1 MSVLRESTSSSTAG
15 RLWSINGGR
24 YESHRHILGRKRQP
38 CGELLRVVMR
48 MTMKLRVFTSFSGYD
63 SQLMALRDIG
73 ANYECVGWS
82 EIDRWAIKA
91 HNAVFP
97 ELADRNYGDITKID
111 WNAVPDF
118 DLFTYSF
125 PCTDI
130 SSAGEQKGFDEDSG
144 TRSSLLWECRRPI
157 AAKRPKFLLME
168 NVKALVSE
176 KYRPLFLKW
185 ESWLRS
191 LGYVN
196 YTEILNAKD
205 YGVPQ
210 NRERVFMLSILNGCW
225 YEFPHPVRLEK
236 RLKDVLELE
245 VDEKYFLNECGINY
259 VKKKLG
265 KYTAINGEVA
275 MCLTAK
281 GCANWTG
288 TFISD
293 KSIQIG
299 ATKETDW
306 NRQQYRVYDP
316 TGISPTITTKSGGGL
331 EPKIL
336 MRGRGFNKGGEAD
349 IPGTITGSAWE
360 QNNLLDYAGR
370 IRRLT
375 PRECLRLMDVSDGDI
390 DKIQAAGISDTQ
402 QYKLAGNSIVKA
414 PMMGIFRNMLKYGL
428 CE

>member
-1 MSVLRESTSSSTAG
+1 
-15 RLWSINGGR
+15 
-24 YESHRHILGRKRQP
+24 
-38 CGELLRVVMR
+38 

-82 EIDRWAIKA
+82 EIDRWSIKA

-97 ELADRNYGDITKID
+97 ELVDRNYGDITKID

-130 SSAGEQKGFDEDSG
+130 SSAGEQKGFKEGSG

-168 NVKALVSE
+168 NVKALVSG
-176 KYRPLFLKW
+176 KYCPLFLKW

-245 VDEKYFLNECGINY
+245 VDEKYFLNERGINY

-275 MCLTAK
+275 MCLTAN

-293 KSIQIG
+293 KPIQIG
-299 ATKETDW
+299 ATKETAW

-316 TGISPTITTKSGGGL
+316 TGISPTITTKLGGGL

-336 MRGRGFNKGGEAD
+336 IRGCGFNKGGEAD

-360 QNNLLDYAGR
+360 QNNLLAYAGR

>member
-1 MSVLRESTSSSTAG
+1 
-15 RLWSINGGR
+15 
-24 YESHRHILGRKRQP
+24 
-38 CGELLRVVMR
+38 

-130 SSAGEQKGFDEDSG
+130 SSAGEQKGFEEDSG

-157 AAKRPKFLLME
+157 AAKRPRFLLME
-168 NVKALVSE
+168 NVKALVSD

-360 QNNLLDYAGR
+360 QNNLLDYAGC

-390 DKIQAAGISDTQ
+390 DKIQAAGISNTQ

>member
-1 MSVLRESTSSSTAG
+1 
-15 RLWSINGGR
+15 
-24 YESHRHILGRKRQP
+24 
-38 CGELLRVVMR
+38 

-118 DLFTYSF
+118 NLFTYSF

-245 VDEKYFLNECGINY
+245 VDEKYFLNERGINY

-299 ATKETDW
+299 SIKETDW

-316 TGISPTITTKSGGGL
+316 TGIIPTITTKSGGGL

-360 QNNLLDYAGR
+360 QNNLLDYAGC

>member
-1 MSVLRESTSSSTAG
+1 
-15 RLWSINGGR
+15 
-24 YESHRHILGRKRQP
+24 
-38 CGELLRVVMR
+38 
-48 MTMKLRVFTSFSGYD
+48 
-63 SQLMALRDIG
+63 MALRDIG
-73 ANYECVGWS
+73 ADYECVGWS
-82 EIDRWAIKA
+82 EIDKWAIKA
-91 HNAVFP
+91 HDAVFP
-97 ELADRNYGDITKID
+97 ELAGRNYGDITKID
-111 WNAVPDF
+111 WNAVSDF

-130 SSAGEQKGFDEDSG
+130 SIAGKQKGFDEGSD
-144 TRSSLLWECRRPI
+144 TRSSLLWACRQPI
-157 AAKRPKFLLME
+157 ASKRPKFLLME
-168 NVKALVSE
+168 NVKALISE
-176 KYRPLFLKW
+176 KCRPLFLKW

-245 VDEKYFLNECGINY
+245 VDEKYYLSETMQKFLQKQTGRNEPFKPAKIADLNGVAMTINARVHKMSKQDNY
-259 VKKKLG
+259 V
-265 KYTAINGEVA
+265 
-275 MCLTAK
+275 M
-281 GCANWTG
+281 
-288 TFISD
+288 
-293 KSIQIG
+293 QIG
-299 ATKETDW
+299 ATKQTDW

-349 IPGTITGSAWE
+349 LPGTIAGSAWE
-360 QNNLLDYAGR
+360 QNNLMDYADC

-375 PRECLRLMDVSDGDI
+375 PRECLRLMDVSDSDI
-390 DKIQAAGISDTQ
+390 NKIQAAGISDTQ

-414 PMMGIFRNMLKYGL
+414 PMMGIFKNMLRYGL

>member
-1 MSVLRESTSSSTAG
+1 
-15 RLWSINGGR
+15 
-24 YESHRHILGRKRQP
+24 
-38 CGELLRVVMR
+38 

-73 ANYECVGWS
+73 ADYECVGWS
-82 EIDRWAIKA
+82 EIDKWAIKA

-97 ELADRNYGDITKID
+97 ELAGRNYGDITKID
-111 WNAVPDF
+111 WNAVPNF

-130 SSAGEQKGFDEDSG
+130 SSAGEQKGFEEDSG

-236 RLKDVLELE
+236 RLKDVLEME
-245 VDEKYFLNECGINY
+245 VDEKYYLSETMLKFLQKQTGRNEPFKPAKIADLNGVPMTINARAHKMGKQDNY
-259 VKKKLG
+259 V
-265 KYTAINGEVA
+265 
-275 MCLTAK
+275 M
-281 GCANWTG
+281 
-288 TFISD
+288 
-293 KSIQIG
+293 QIG

-316 TGISPTITTKSGGGL
+316 TSISPTITTKSGGGL

-360 QNNLLDYAGR
+360 QNNLLNYAGC

-375 PRECLRLMDVSDGDI
+375 PRECLRLMDVSDSDI
-390 DKIQAAGISDTQ
+390 NKIQAAGISDTQ

-414 PMMGIFRNMLKYGL
+414 PMMGIFENMLRFNS
-428 CE
+428 

>member
-1 MSVLRESTSSSTAG
+1 
-15 RLWSINGGR
+15 
-24 YESHRHILGRKRQP
+24 
-38 CGELLRVVMR
+38 MR

-130 SSAGEQKGFDEDSG
+130 SSAGEQKGFEEDSG

-236 RLKDVLELE
+236 RMKDVLELE
-245 VDEKYFLNECGINY
+245 VDEKYFLNDRGINY

-299 ATKETDW
+299 VTKETDW

-360 QNNLLDYAGR
+360 QNNLLDYAGC

>member
-1 MSVLRESTSSSTAG
+1 
-15 RLWSINGGR
+15 
-24 YESHRHILGRKRQP
+24 
-38 CGELLRVVMR
+38 MR

-168 NVKALVSE
+168 NVKALVSD

-191 LGYVN
+191 LDYVN

-299 ATKETDW
+299 VTKETGW

-360 QNNLLDYAGR
+360 QNNLLDYAGC

>member
-1 MSVLRESTSSSTAG
+1 
-15 RLWSINGGR
+15 
-24 YESHRHILGRKRQP
+24 
-38 CGELLRVVMR
+38 

-118 DLFTYSF
+118 NLFTYSF

-130 SSAGEQKGFDEDSG
+130 SSAGEQKGFEEDSG
-144 TRSSLLWECRRPI
+144 TRSSLLWECRQPI

-168 NVKALVSE
+168 NVKALVSD

-245 VDEKYFLNECGINY
+245 VDEKYFLNERGINY

-360 QNNLLDYAGR
+360 QNNLLDYAGC

>member
-1 MSVLRESTSSSTAG
+1 
-15 RLWSINGGR
+15 
-24 YESHRHILGRKRQP
+24 
-38 CGELLRVVMR
+38 MR

-130 SSAGEQKGFDEDSG
+130 SSAGEQKGFEEDSG

-168 NVKALVSE
+168 NVKALVSD

-191 LGYVN
+191 LDYVN

-245 VDEKYFLNECGINY
+245 VDEKYFLNERGINY

-265 KYTAINGEVA
+265 KYTAINGEVE

-299 ATKETDW
+299 VTKETDW

-360 QNNLLDYAGR
+360 QNNLLDYAGC

-390 DKIQAAGISDTQ
+390 DKIQAVGISDTQ

>member
-1 MSVLRESTSSSTAG
+1 
-15 RLWSINGGR
+15 
-24 YESHRHILGRKRQP
+24 
-38 CGELLRVVMR
+38 

-73 ANYECVGWS
+73 ADYECVGWS
-82 EIDRWAIKA
+82 EIDKWAIKA

-97 ELADRNYGDITKID
+97 ELAGRNYGDITKID
-111 WNAVPDF
+111 WNAVSDF

-130 SSAGEQKGFDEDSG
+130 SIAGKQKGFDEGSD
-144 TRSSLLWECRRPI
+144 TRSSLLWACRQPI
-157 AAKRPKFLLME
+157 ASKRPKFLLME
-168 NVKALVSE
+168 NVKALASE

-245 VDEKYFLNECGINY
+245 VDEKYYMSETMLKFLQKQTGRNEPFKPAKIADLNGGAMTINARVHKMSKQDNY
-259 VKKKLG
+259 V
-265 KYTAINGEVA
+265 
-275 MCLTAK
+275 M
-281 GCANWTG
+281 
-288 TFISD
+288 
-293 KSIQIG
+293 QIG
-299 ATKETDW
+299 ATKQTDW

-316 TGISPTITTKSGGGL
+316 TGISPTITTKS

-349 IPGTITGSAWE
+349 LPGTITGSAWE
-360 QNNLLDYAGR
+360 QNNLLDYADC

-375 PRECLRLMDVSDGDI
+375 PRECLRLMDVSDSDI
-390 DKIQAAGISDTQ
+390 NKIQAAGISDTQ

-414 PMMGIFRNMLKYGL
+414 PMMGIFKNMLRYGL

>member
-1 MSVLRESTSSSTAG
+1 
-15 RLWSINGGR
+15 
-24 YESHRHILGRKRQP
+24 
-38 CGELLRVVMR
+38 
-48 MTMKLRVFTSFSGYD
+48 
-63 SQLMALRDIG
+63 MALRDIG

-118 DLFTYSF
+118 GLFTYSF

-130 SSAGEQKGFDEDSG
+130 SSAGEQKGFEEDSG

-168 NVKALVSE
+168 NVKALVSD

-191 LGYVN
+191 LDYVN

-245 VDEKYFLNECGINY
+245 VDEKYFLNERGINY

-360 QNNLLDYAGR
+360 QNNLLDYAGC

-390 DKIQAAGISDTQ
+390 DKIQAVGISDTQ

>member
-1 MSVLRESTSSSTAG
+1 MA
-15 RLWSINGGR
+15 
-24 YESHRHILGRKRQP
+24 
-38 CGELLRVVMR
+38 
-48 MTMKLRVFTSFSGYD
+48 MKLRVFTSFSGYD

-130 SSAGEQKGFDEDSG
+130 SSAGEQKGFEEDSG

-157 AAKRPKFLLME
+157 ATKRPKFLLME

-210 NRERVFMLSILNGCW
+210 NRKRVFMLSILNGCW

-245 VDEKYFLNECGINY
+245 VDEKYFLSECGINY

-360 QNNLLDYAGR
+360 QNNLLDYAGC

-402 QYKLAGNSIVKA
+402 QYELAGNSIVKA

>member
-1 MSVLRESTSSSTAG
+1 
-15 RLWSINGGR
+15 
-24 YESHRHILGRKRQP
+24 
-38 CGELLRVVMR
+38 

-118 DLFTYSF
+118 NLFTYSF

-130 SSAGEQKGFDEDSG
+130 SSAGEQKGFEEDSG
-144 TRSSLLWECRRPI
+144 TRSSLLWECRQPI

-168 NVKALVSE
+168 NVKALVSD

-245 VDEKYFLNECGINY
+245 VDEKYFLNERGINY

-288 TFISD
+288 TFIPN

-316 TGISPTITTKSGGGL
+316 AGISPTITTKSGGGL

-360 QNNLLDYAGR
+360 QNNLLDYAGC

-390 DKIQAAGISDTQ
+390 NKIQAAGISDTQ

>member
-1 MSVLRESTSSSTAG
+1 
-15 RLWSINGGR
+15 
-24 YESHRHILGRKRQP
+24 
-38 CGELLRVVMR
+38 

-130 SSAGEQKGFDEDSG
+130 SSAGEQKGFEEDSG

-157 AAKRPKFLLME
+157 ATKRPKFLLME

-402 QYKLAGNSIVKA
+402 RYKLAGNSIVKA

>member
-1 MSVLRESTSSSTAG
+1 
-15 RLWSINGGR
+15 
-24 YESHRHILGRKRQP
+24 
-38 CGELLRVVMR
+38 

-91 HNAVFP
+91 YNAVFP

-130 SSAGEQKGFDEDSG
+130 SSAGEQKGFEEDSG

-245 VDEKYFLNECGINY
+245 VDEKYFLNERGINY

-299 ATKETDW
+299 STKETDW

-331 EPKIL
+331 GPKIL

-360 QNNLLDYAGR
+360 QNNSLDYAGC

-390 DKIQAAGISDTQ
+390 DKIQAAEISDTQ

>member
-1 MSVLRESTSSSTAG
+1 
-15 RLWSINGGR
+15 
-24 YESHRHILGRKRQP
+24 
-38 CGELLRVVMR
+38 
-48 MTMKLRVFTSFSGYD
+48 
-63 SQLMALRDIG
+63 MALRDIG

-130 SSAGEQKGFDEDSG
+130 SSAGEQKGFEEDSG

-168 NVKALVSE
+168 NVKALVSD

-191 LGYVN
+191 LDYVN

-245 VDEKYFLNECGINY
+245 VDEKYFLNERGINY

-360 QNNLLDYAGR
+360 QNNLLDYAGC

-375 PRECLRLMDVSDGDI
+375 PRECLRPMDVSDGDI
-390 DKIQAAGISDTQ
+390 DKIQAVGISDTQ

>member
-1 MSVLRESTSSSTAG
+1 
-15 RLWSINGGR
+15 
-24 YESHRHILGRKRQP
+24 
-38 CGELLRVVMR
+38 MR

-130 SSAGEQKGFDEDSG
+130 SSAGEQKGFEEDSG

-168 NVKALVSE
+168 NVKALVSD

-191 LGYVN
+191 LDYVN

-245 VDEKYFLNECGINY
+245 VDEKYFLNERGINY

-360 QNNLLDYAGR
+360 QNNLLDYAGC

-390 DKIQAAGISDTQ
+390 DKIQAVGISDTQ

>member
-1 MSVLRESTSSSTAG
+1 
-15 RLWSINGGR
+15 
-24 YESHRHILGRKRQP
+24 
-38 CGELLRVVMR
+38 

-168 NVKALVSE
+168 NVKALVSN

-191 LGYVN
+191 LDYVN

-293 KSIQIG
+293 KPIQIG

-360 QNNLLDYAGR
+360 QNNLLDYAGC

>member
-1 MSVLRESTSSSTAG
+1 
-15 RLWSINGGR
+15 
-24 YESHRHILGRKRQP
+24 
-38 CGELLRVVMR
+38 

-73 ANYECVGWS
+73 ADYECVGWS
-82 EIDRWAIKA
+82 EIDKWAIKA

-97 ELADRNYGDITKID
+97 ELAGRNYGDITKID
-111 WNAVPDF
+111 WNVVSDF

-185 ESWLRS
+185 EWWLRS

-245 VDEKYFLNECGINY
+245 VDEKYYLSETMLKFLQKQTGRNEPFKPAKIADLNGVAMTINARAHKMSKQDNY
-259 VKKKLG
+259 V
-265 KYTAINGEVA
+265 
-275 MCLTAK
+275 M
-281 GCANWTG
+281 
-288 TFISD
+288 
-293 KSIQIG
+293 QIG
-299 ATKETDW
+299 ATKQTDW

-349 IPGTITGSAWE
+349 LPGTITGSAWE
-360 QNNLLDYAGR
+360 QNNLLDYAGC

-375 PRECLRLMDVSDGDI
+375 PRECLRLMDVSDSDI
-390 DKIQAAGISDTQ
+390 NKIQAAGISDTQ

-414 PMMGIFRNMLKYGL
+414 PMMGIFENMLRYGL

>member
-1 MSVLRESTSSSTAG
+1 
-15 RLWSINGGR
+15 
-24 YESHRHILGRKRQP
+24 
-38 CGELLRVVMR
+38 MR

-118 DLFTYSF
+118 NLFTYSF

-130 SSAGEQKGFDEDSG
+130 SSAGEQKGFEEDSG

-168 NVKALVSE
+168 NVKALVSD

-245 VDEKYFLNECGINY
+245 VDEKYFLNERGINY

-360 QNNLLDYAGR
+360 QNNLLDYAGC

-414 PMMGIFRNMLKYGL
+414 PMMGIFRNMVKYGL

>member
-1 MSVLRESTSSSTAG
+1 
-15 RLWSINGGR
+15 
-24 YESHRHILGRKRQP
+24 
-38 CGELLRVVMR
+38 

-130 SSAGEQKGFDEDSG
+130 SSAGEQKGFEEDSG

-168 NVKALVSE
+168 NVKALVSD

-191 LGYVN
+191 LDYVN

-245 VDEKYFLNECGINY
+245 VDEKYFLNERGINY

-265 KYTAINGEVA
+265 KYMAINGEVA

-293 KSIQIG
+293 KPIQIG

-360 QNNLLDYAGR
+360 QNNLLDYAGC

-390 DKIQAAGISDTQ
+390 DKIQAVGISDTQ

>member
-1 MSVLRESTSSSTAG
+1 
-15 RLWSINGGR
+15 
-24 YESHRHILGRKRQP
+24 
-38 CGELLRVVMR
+38 

-63 SQLMALRDIG
+63 SQLMALRGIG

-168 NVKALVSE
+168 NVKALVSD

-360 QNNLLDYAGR
+360 QNNLLDYAGC

>member
-1 MSVLRESTSSSTAG
+1 
-15 RLWSINGGR
+15 
-24 YESHRHILGRKRQP
+24 
-38 CGELLRVVMR
+38 
-48 MTMKLRVFTSFSGYD
+48 MKLRVFTSFSGYD

-73 ANYECVGWS
+73 ADYECVGWS
-82 EIDRWAIKA
+82 EIDKWAIKA

-97 ELADRNYGDITKID
+97 ELAGRNYGDITKID
-111 WNAVPDF
+111 WNAVSDF

-130 SSAGEQKGFDEDSG
+130 SIAGKQKGFDEGSD
-144 TRSSLLWECRRPI
+144 TRSSLLWACRQPI
-157 AAKRPKFLLME
+157 ASKRPKFLLME
-168 NVKALVSE
+168 NVKALASE

-196 YTEILNAKD
+196 YTEVLNAKD

-245 VDEKYFLNECGINY
+245 VDEKYYLSETMLKFLQKQTGRNEPFKPAKIADLNGVAMTINARVHKMSKQDNY
-259 VKKKLG
+259 V
-265 KYTAINGEVA
+265 
-275 MCLTAK
+275 M
-281 GCANWTG
+281 
-288 TFISD
+288 
-293 KSIQIG
+293 QIG
-299 ATKETDW
+299 ATKQTGW

-349 IPGTITGSAWE
+349 LPGTITGSAWE
-360 QNNLLDYAGR
+360 QNNLLDYADC

-375 PRECLRLMDVSDGDI
+375 PRECLRLMDVSDSDI
-390 DKIQAAGISDTQ
+390 NKIQAAGISDTQ

-414 PMMGIFRNMLKYGL
+414 PMMGIFKNMLRYGL

>member
-1 MSVLRESTSSSTAG
+1 
-15 RLWSINGGR
+15 
-24 YESHRHILGRKRQP
+24 
-38 CGELLRVVMR
+38 

-130 SSAGEQKGFDEDSG
+130 SSAGEQKGFEEDSG

-168 NVKALVSE
+168 NVKALVSD

-191 LGYVN
+191 LDYVN

-245 VDEKYFLNECGINY
+245 VDEKYFLNERGINY

-360 QNNLLDYAGR
+360 QNNLLDYAGC

-390 DKIQAAGISDTQ
+390 DKIQAVEISDTQ

>member
-1 MSVLRESTSSSTAG
+1 
-15 RLWSINGGR
+15 
-24 YESHRHILGRKRQP
+24 
-38 CGELLRVVMR
+38 
-48 MTMKLRVFTSFSGYD
+48 MKLRVFTSFSGYD

-73 ANYECVGWS
+73 ADYECVGWS
-82 EIDRWAIKA
+82 EIDKWAIKA

-97 ELADRNYGDITKID
+97 ELAGRNYGDITKID
-111 WNAVPDF
+111 WNAVSDF

-130 SSAGEQKGFDEDSG
+130 SIAGKQKGFDEGSD
-144 TRSSLLWECRRPI
+144 TRSSLLWACRQPI
-157 AAKRPKFLLME
+157 ASKRPKFLLME
-168 NVKALVSE
+168 NVKALASE

-196 YTEILNAKD
+196 YTEVLNAKD

-245 VDEKYFLNECGINY
+245 VDEKYYLSETMLKFLQKQTGRNEPFKPAKIADLNGVAMTINARVHKMSKQDNY
-259 VKKKLG
+259 V
-265 KYTAINGEVA
+265 
-275 MCLTAK
+275 M
-281 GCANWTG
+281 
-288 TFISD
+288 
-293 KSIQIG
+293 QIG
-299 ATKETDW
+299 ATKQTDW

-349 IPGTITGSAWE
+349 LPGTITGSAWE
-360 QNNLLDYAGR
+360 QNNLLDYADC

-375 PRECLRLMDVSDGDI
+375 PRECLRLMDVSDSDI
-390 DKIQAAGISDTQ
+390 NKIQAAGISDTQ

-414 PMMGIFRNMLKYGL
+414 PMMGIFKNMLRYGL